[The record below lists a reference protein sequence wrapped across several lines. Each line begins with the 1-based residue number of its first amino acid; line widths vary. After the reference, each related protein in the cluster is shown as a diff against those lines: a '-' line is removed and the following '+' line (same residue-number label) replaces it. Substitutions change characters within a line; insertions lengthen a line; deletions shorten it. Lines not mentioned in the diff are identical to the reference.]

1 MAMNRRP
8 LVWFAFIFVLGSCAA
23 AGLGLHG
30 TLYAG
35 GAAVLLAVA
44 AVLGRQAS
52 KGLAII
58 CLLGF
63 CVAAGERLWADSRN
77 VTELQEL
84 LEVAESEGPR
94 TAYTVH
100 VSGTIISTVEVDG
113 DRAQFRLEAAAIQ
126 VADEKPLVMRGER
139 LMVQLRLAAQPE
151 QGIAAA
157 WQRGDQ
163 VRVDGELSLPA
174 KATNS
179 GGFDYRRYL
188 RSQGIHWLL
197 KSKGAAALA
206 VEAPA
211 AEAFSAASLYGRVD
225 AARAWLGARLDYLY
239 PPEQAGYMKGLVL
252 GIREDLDPEQFNQFA
267 RLGLTHILAISG
279 LHVGVFMY
287 ALTGLLKI
295 LRQPRER
302 ILLFLLAA
310 VPFYVLLTGA
320 SPSVLRAGLMAM
332 LGLVAARMGK
342 LKDGLHLIAAAAV
355 VLLLFN
361 PYLLNDVSFQLSF
374 IVTLGLIIGVPP
386 FRRAMPIWR
395 RGSWVLD
402 LVAVTVVAQLVS
414 FPVTIY
420 YFNQFNLLSLL
431 ANFVLVPFIS
441 MIVMPA
447 GAGALVLSML
457 WPWGAKLIANLSV
470 IANDGSF
477 AIIGWL
483 ADQSIFRQVWGT
495 PSMWWV
501 AAWLLLIGSA
511 FRRLGRG
518 NARLV
523 KDGHPAAQPEQGEET
538 ALLQTEETMLLR
550 DRQSGIY
557 GYGSSITEKR
567 SRVYRPLIIH
577 ALIAMLLL
585 VYAYIPDAL
594 DRTATVSFLD
604 VGQGDAA
611 LIRTASGKHILVDGG
626 GAISFRKPGEEW
638 RDRSDPFEVGSKVLV
653 PILKDR
659 GVHRIDLLIL
669 SHMDTDHIKGLIAV
683 VEEIPVKRIWWNG
696 TLRSSEDSSRLME
709 AAIRADI
716 PLYAPIAGERWSLD
730 HETHLDVLWPAE
742 RMSDIPVIK
751 DQNELSLV
759 VAIQLY
765 ESRFLFTGDISVRT
779 EGEIV
784 RMTRERLMVPQEPID
799 MMKVA
804 HHGSRHSTGNEWLA
818 YWRPSGAVAS
828 VGATNT
834 YGHPHPDVLG
844 RLEAAGVVLWRTD
857 TGGEARFQVS
867 GKGISAF
874 QK

>member
-8 LVWFAFIFVLGSCAA
+8 LVWFSLTFVLGSCAA
-23 AGLGLHG
+23 AGLGWRG

-35 GAAVLLAVA
+35 GAAFLLAVA

-84 LEVAESEGPR
+84 LAVAESDGPR
-94 TAYTVH
+94 AAYSVR
-100 VSGTIISTVEVDG
+100 VSGTIISAVEVDG

-126 VADEKPLVMRGER
+126 VADEEPLVMRGER
-139 LMVQLRLAAQPE
+139 LMVQLQLAAQPE
-151 QGIAAA
+151 QAIAAA

-163 VRVDGELSLPA
+163 VRIDGELSQPA
-174 KATNS
+174 TATNS

-188 RSQGIHWLL
+188 SSQGIHWLL

-211 AEAFSAASLYGRVD
+211 AEALSAAAIYGRVD
-225 AARAWLGARLDYLY
+225 AARAWLGARLDFLY
-239 PPEQAGYMKGLVL
+239 PAEQAGYMKGLVL

-287 ALTGLLKI
+287 ALTSILKM

-302 ILLFLLAA
+302 ILLILMTA

-361 PYLLNDVSFQLSF
+361 PYFLNDVSFQLSF

-386 FRRAMPIWR
+386 FRRALPRWR
-395 RGSWVLD
+395 RGGWVLD
-402 LVAVTVVAQLVS
+402 LIAVTVVAQLVS

-441 MIVMPA
+441 MVVMPA
-447 GAGALVLSML
+447 GAAALVLSML
-457 WPWGAKLIANLSV
+457 WPWGAKLIANVSV

-477 AIIGWL
+477 AIIEWL
-483 ADQSIFRQVWGT
+483 ADQALFRQVWGT
-495 PSMWWV
+495 PPLWWV
-501 AAWLLLIGSA
+501 VVWLLLMGVA

-518 NARLV
+518 DASV
-523 KDGHPAAQPEQGEET
+523 EQGRLSAADPEHSEET
-538 ALLQTEETMLLR
+538 APIQVEETKHFGGVKSHLSDSTIMKTHNRL
-550 DRQSGIY
+550 S
-557 GYGSSITEKR
+557 
-567 SRVYRPLIIH
+567 VYKPLIIH
-577 ALIAMLLL
+577 AFVAMLLL
-585 VYAYIPDAL
+585 VYAYMPDAF

-626 GAISFRKPGEEW
+626 GALSFRKPGDEW
-638 RDRSDPFEVGSKVLV
+638 RNRSDPFEVGSKVLV
-653 PILKDR
+653 PLLRDR

-683 VEEIPVKRIWWNG
+683 IKEIPVTRIWWNG

-709 AAIRADI
+709 AALRADI
-716 PLYAPIAGERWSLD
+716 PLYAPIAGESWSLD
-730 HETHLDVLWPAE
+730 KETRLDVLWPAE

-765 ESRFLFTGDISVRT
+765 DSRFLFTGDISTRT
-779 EGEIV
+779 ESAIV
-784 RMTRERLMVPQEPID
+784 RMTRERILVPEEPID

-804 HHGSRHSTGNEWLA
+804 HHGSRHSTGNEWLS

-857 TGGEARFQVS
+857 TGGEARFRVS
-867 GKGISAF
+867 SKGISAF

>member
-1 MAMNRRP
+1 MTMNRRP
-8 LVWFAFIFVLGSCAA
+8 LVWFAVCFVLGSSAA
-23 AGLGLHG
+23 AGLGWRG
-30 TLYAG
+30 TLYTA
-35 GAAVLLAVA
+35 GAALLLTIA
-44 AVLGRQAS
+44 AILSRHGSR
-52 KGLAII
+52 GLAII

-63 CVAAGERLWADSRN
+63 CAAAGERLWADSRN

-84 LEVAESEGPR
+84 LAVAESDGPR
-94 TAYTVH
+94 AAYAVRI
-100 VSGTIISTVEVDG
+100 SGTIISAVEVDG
-113 DRAQFRLEAAAIQ
+113 DRAQFRLEASSVQAAG
-126 VADEKPLVMRGER
+126 DEPLAVRSER

-151 QGIAAA
+151 QEIAAA

-163 VRVDGELSLPA
+163 VRIDGELSLPA
-174 KATNS
+174 MATNS

-206 VEAPA
+206 VEASA
-211 AEAFSAASLYGRVD
+211 AEAFSAAAVYGRVD

-239 PPEQAGYMKGLVL
+239 PAEQAGYMKGLVL

-287 ALTGLLKI
+287 ALTSLLKM

-302 ILLFLLAA
+302 ILLILMAA

-332 LGLVAARMGK
+332 LGLAAARMGK
-342 LKDGLHLIAAAAV
+342 LKDGLHLISAAAV

-374 IVTLGLIIGVPP
+374 IVTLGLILGVPP
-386 FRRAMPIWR
+386 LRRAMPKWR
-395 RGSWVLD
+395 RGGWLLD
-402 LVAVTVVAQLVS
+402 LAAVTVVAQLVS

-447 GAGALVLSML
+447 GAAALVLSVV
-457 WPWGAKLIANLSV
+457 WPWGAKRIADLSV
-470 IANDGSF
+470 LANDGSF
-477 AIIGWL
+477 AIIRWL
-483 ADQSIFRQVWGT
+483 ADQSMFRQVWGT
-495 PSMWWV
+495 PPLWWV
-501 AAWLLLIGSA
+501 VVWLLLTGA
-511 FRRLGRG
+511 VFRVLEGYRAGAMEISGTR
-518 NARLV
+518 
-523 KDGHPAAQPEQGEET
+523 EQSEQEIET
-538 ALLQTEETMLLR
+538 APIDEHKQ
-550 DRQSGIY
+550 Y
-557 GYGSSITEKR
+557 GNWKQKEGKAFPVSEKR
-567 SRVYRPLIIH
+567 RTYRPFFIYLAVSI
-577 ALIAMLLL
+577 LLL
-585 VYAYIPDAL
+585 VYAYMPDAF
-594 DRTATVSFLD
+594 DRRAAVSFLD

-653 PILKDR
+653 PLLRDR
-659 GVHRIDLLIL
+659 GVHRIDLMIL

-683 VEEIPVKRIWWNG
+683 IEEMPVRQIWWNG
-696 TLRSSEDSSRLME
+696 TLRPSEDSSRLMK
-709 AAIRADI
+709 AALRADI
-716 PLYAPIAGERWSLD
+716 PMYAPLAGESRSLD
-730 HETHLDVLWPAE
+730 KETHLEVLWPVE
-742 RMSDIPVIK
+742 RKPGIPVMK
-751 DQNELSLV
+751 DQNEHSLV

-765 ESRFLFTGDISVRT
+765 NSRFLFTGDISVKT
-779 EGEIV
+779 ESAIV
-784 RMTRERLMVPQEPID
+784 RATRERNLAPQQPVD
-799 MMKVA
+799 MMKIA
-804 HHGSRHSTGNEWLA
+804 HHGSRHSTGSEWLA
-818 YWRPSGAVAS
+818 YWRPAGAVAS
-828 VGATNT
+828 AGAANT

-844 RLEAAGVVLWRTD
+844 RLREASVAVWRTD
-857 TGGEARFQVS
+857 TGGEAKFRVNRL
-867 GKGISAF
+867 GIWTL

>member
-1 MAMNRRP
+1 M
-8 LVWFAFIFVLGSCAA
+8 LGSSAA
-23 AGLGLHG
+23 AGLGWRG
-30 TLYAG
+30 TLYMT
-35 GAAVLLAVA
+35 GAALLLTIA
-44 AVLGRQAS
+44 AILGRQGS
-52 KGLAII
+52 RRLVII

-63 CVAAGERLWADSRN
+63 CAAAGERLWADSRN

-84 LEVAESEGPR
+84 LAVAESDGPR
-94 TAYTVH
+94 AAYAVR
-100 VSGTIISTVEVDG
+100 VSGTIISAVEVDG
-113 DRAQFRLEAAAIQ
+113 DRVQFRLEANAVQAA
-126 VADEKPLVMRGER
+126 DNEPLAVRSER
-139 LMVQLRLAAQPE
+139 MMVQLRLAAQPE
-151 QGIAAA
+151 QAIAAA

-163 VRVDGELSLPA
+163 VRIDGELSLPA
-174 KATNS
+174 MATNS

-206 VEAPA
+206 IEAPA
-211 AEAFSAASLYGRVD
+211 AEAFSAAAVYGRVD

-239 PPEQAGYMKGLVL
+239 PAEQAGYMKGLVL

-287 ALTGLLKI
+287 ALTGLLKM

-302 ILLFLLAA
+302 ILLILMGA

-332 LGLVAARMGK
+332 LGLAAARMGK

-374 IVTLGLIIGVPP
+374 IVTLGLILGVPP
-386 FRRAMPIWR
+386 FRRAMPKWK
-395 RGSWVLD
+395 RGGWVLD
-402 LVAVTVVAQLVS
+402 LAAVTVVAQLVS

-447 GAGALVLSML
+447 GAAALVLSVV
-457 WPWGAKLIANLSV
+457 WPWGAKRIADLSV
-470 IANDGSF
+470 LANDGSF
-477 AIIGWL
+477 AIISWL
-483 ADQSIFRQVWGT
+483 ADQSMFRQVWGT
-495 PSMWWV
+495 PPLWWV
-501 AAWLLLIGSA
+501 VVWLLLMGAA
-511 FRRLGRG
+511 FRVLEGYRSGTTESSLTQEKSRQE
-518 NARLV
+518 N
-523 KDGHPAAQPEQGEET
+523 ET
-538 ALLQTEETMLLR
+538 ASLHEHTDYEHSKQNKVYASAV
-550 DRQSGIY
+550 SG
-557 GYGSSITEKR
+557 KR
-567 SRVYRPLIIH
+567 RTYRSLIIYTV
-577 ALIAMLLL
+577 ISIILL
-585 VYAYIPDAL
+585 VYAYIPDAF
-594 DRTATVSFLD
+594 DRRAAVSFLD

-611 LIRTASGKHILVDGG
+611 LIRTATGKHILVDGG

-653 PILKDR
+653 PLLRDR
-659 GVHRIDLLIL
+659 GVHRIDLMIL

-683 VEEIPVKRIWWNG
+683 IEEIPVRQIWWNG
-696 TLRSSEDSSRLME
+696 TLRPSEDSSRLME
-709 AAIRADI
+709 AALRADI
-716 PLYAPIAGERWSLD
+716 PLYAPIAGETLSLD
-730 HETHLDVLWPAE
+730 NETHLEVLWPVE
-742 RMSDIPVIK
+742 RKSDIPVMK
-751 DQNELSLV
+751 DQNERSLV
-759 VAIQLY
+759 VAMQLY
-765 ESRFLFTGDISVRT
+765 NSRLLFTGDISVKT

-784 RMTRERLMVPQEPID
+784 RATRERHPSPQEPID
-799 MMKVA
+799 MMKIA
-804 HHGSRHSTGNEWLA
+804 HHGSRHSTGSEWLA
-818 YWRPSGAVAS
+818 YWRPAGAVAS

-844 RLEAAGVVLWRTD
+844 RLREASVALWRTD
-857 TGGEARFQVS
+857 TGGEARFRVNRA
-867 GKGISAF
+867 GMWAI